1 VLVLAANLIDG
12 FGEVLSPQNL
22 LLAAAGVTLGTLVG
36 VLPGIGPAL
45 TVALLLPITFNFS
58 DPVGAFILFAG
69 IYAGGMYGGSTTSI
83 LLNTPGESASVA
95 TAIEGFQMARRGRAR
110 AALATAAIGSFVAG
124 TIGIVALT
132 LIAEPVADLAVKFR
146 AEDYF
151 ALTLLAFAS
160 VTALTSTSLGRG
172 MASLAVGLLLGF
184 VGIDQLTGQS
194 RLTFG
199 VDQLGNGI
207 DIVIV
212 AVGLFAVGEALHM
225 AAKLR
230 QGGEE
235 IVRPEDPG
243 SGAGRWLSRSDARR
257 SWKPWLRGAA
267 IGFPFGALPAGGAEV
282 PTFLSYATEKRLS
295 KHREEFGTGAI
306 EGVAG
311 PEAANNA
318 SFSGTLVPL
327 LTLGIPTSATA
338 AIMLAA
344 FQIFNLQPGPELFT
358 NNSELVWTLIASL
371 YVGNVMLLLLNL
383 PLIRL
388 WVKVLEVP
396 RALLYAGI
404 LVFATLGVYSLS
416 GSTVEVLVMYA
427 IGVLGFFMRRY
438 DFPIAPVILGVI
450 LGPLMETQGRRA
462 LVGSGGDVG
471 VFVGRP
477 LTVVLLVVA
486 IAALVVPHMP
496 ALMRRLRGGDGG
508 PGAFG
513 GAED

>member
-1 VLVLAANLIDG
+1 VLLVTAATLLDG
-12 FGEVLSPQNL
+12 FADVISPQNL
-22 LLAAAGVTLGTLVG
+22 LLAALGVTLGTLVG

-45 TVALLLPITFNFS
+45 TVALLLPITFNFE

-132 LIAEPVADLAVKFR
+132 LIAQPVADLAVQFR

-160 VTALTSTSLGRG
+160 VTALTSRSLIRG
-172 MASLAVGLLLGF
+172 FVSLTLGLLIGF

-194 RLTFG
+194 RLAFG
-199 VDQLGNGI
+199 IDQLGNGI

-230 QGGEE
+230 DGEGGEL
-235 IVRPEDPG
+235 VRPEDEIEG
-243 SGAGRWLSRSDARR
+243 RGRWMTRDDVRR
-257 SWKPWLRGAA
+257 SWRPWLRGAG

-282 PTFLSYATEKRLS
+282 PTFLSYATEKKLS
-295 KHREEFGTGAI
+295 RHPEQFGEGAI

-344 FQIFNLQPGPELFT
+344 FQIFDLQPGPELFT
-358 NNSELVWTLIASL
+358 NNSELVWTLITSL
-371 YVGNVMLLLLNL
+371 YVGNVMLLALNL
-383 PLIRL
+383 PLIRV

-396 RALLYAGI
+396 RPLLYAGI
-404 LVFATLGVYSLS
+404 LAFGTLGVYSLS
-416 GSTVEVLVMYA
+416 GSVVEVLVMYA
-427 IGVLGFFMRRY
+427 IGVMGFFMRRY

-450 LGPLMETQGRRA
+450 LGPLMETQARRA
-462 LVGSGGDVG
+462 LVGSGNDLG

-477 LTVVLLVVA
+477 LTVVLLIVA
-486 IAALVVPHMP
+486 IAALVVPHLP
-496 ALMRRLRGGDGG
+496 KLMAWRRERQ
-508 PGAFG
+508 AFG
-513 GAED
+513 EED

>member
-1 VLVLAANLIDG
+1 VLVFAANLLDG
-12 FGEVLSPQNL
+12 FGAVLSPENL

-45 TVALLLPITFNFS
+45 TIALLLPITFNFS

-83 LLNTPGESASVA
+83 LLNTPGESSSVA
-95 TAIEGFQMARRGRAR
+95 TAIEGFEMAKRGRGR
-110 AALATAAIGSFVAG
+110 SALATAAIGSFVAG
-124 TIGIVALT
+124 TIGIIALT
-132 LIAEPVADLAVKFR
+132 VLAEPVASLAVKFR

-160 VTALTSTSLGRG
+160 VTALTSRSLIRG
-172 MASLAVGLLLGF
+172 FCSLSVGLLIGF
-184 VGIDQLTGQS
+184 VGIDQLTGQT

-225 AAKLR
+225 AAKQR
-230 QGGEE
+230 SGVGSEE
-235 IVRPEDPG
+235 VLQPE
-243 SGAGRWLSRSDARR
+243 GAGGRWMSRDDVRR
-257 SWKPWLRGAA
+257 SWKPWLRGAG

-282 PTFLSYATEKRLS
+282 PTFLSYATERRLA
-295 KHREEFGTGAI
+295 KDAEWGEGAI

-344 FQIFNLQPGPELFT
+344 FQIFNLQPGPELFEK
-358 NNSELVWTLIASL
+358 NSELVWTLIASL
-371 YVGNVMLLLLNL
+371 YVANIMLLVLNL
-383 PLIRL
+383 PLIQV
-388 WVKVLEVP
+388 WVKVLDVP
-396 RALLYAGI
+396 RPLLYAGI
-404 LVFATLGVYSLS
+404 LVFGTLGVYSLS
-416 GSTVEVLVMYA
+416 GSVTEVVVMYL
-427 IGVLGFFMRRY
+427 IGIMGFFMRRY

-450 LGPLMETQGRRA
+450 LGPLMETQARRA
-462 LVGSGGDVG
+462 LTASGDDFG
-471 VFVGRP
+471 VFFGRP
-477 LTVVLLVVA
+477 LTVILLIVA
-486 IAALVVPHMP
+486 VAAFIVPHLG
-496 ALMRRLRGGDGG
+496 ALRERSFSG
-508 PGAFG
+508 
-513 GAED
+513 ED

>member
-1 VLVLAANLIDG
+1 
-12 FGEVLSPQNL
+12 
-22 LLAAAGVTLGTLVG
+22 
-36 VLPGIGPAL
+36 
-45 TVALLLPITFNFS
+45 
-58 DPVGAFILFAG
+58 
-69 IYAGGMYGGSTTSI
+69 MYGGSTTSI

-95 TAIEGFQMARRGRAR
+95 TAIEGYEMAKRGRAK

-124 TIGIVALT
+124 TIGIIALT
-132 LIAEPVADLAVKFR
+132 LIAEPVADFAVKFR

-151 ALTLLAFAS
+151 MLTLLAFAS
-160 VTALTSTSLGRG
+160 VTALTSRSLIRGYTSL
-172 MASLAVGLLLGF
+172 VIGLLIGF

-225 AAKLR
+225 ASKLR
-230 QGGEE
+230 TTGEE
-235 IVRPEDPG
+235 ELVEPE
-243 SGAGRWLSRSDARR
+243 SGGGWLSRADWRR
-257 SWKPWLRGAA
+257 SWKPWLRGAG

-282 PTFLSYATEKRLS
+282 PTFLSYATEKKLAPD
-295 KHREEFGTGAI
+295 REWGEGAI

-344 FQIFNLQPGPELFT
+344 FQIFNLQPGPELFET
-358 NNSELVWTLIASL
+358 NSELVWTLIASL
-371 YVGNVMLLLLNL
+371 YIVNVMLLPLNL
-383 PLIRL
+383 PLVQV
-388 WVKVLEVP
+388 WVKVLEIP
-396 RALLYAGI
+396 RPLLYAGI
-404 LVFATLGVYSLS
+404 LVFGTLGVYSLS
-416 GSTVEVLVMYA
+416 ASVVDVLVMYA

-450 LGPLMETQGRRA
+450 LGPLMETQARRA
-462 LVGSGGDVG
+462 LVASGDDFG
-471 VFVGRP
+471 VFFSRP
-477 LTVVLLVVA
+477 LTVALLL
-486 IAALVVPHMP
+486 IALAAFVVPHIGV
-496 ALMRRLRGGDGG
+496 LRNRTFSD
-508 PGAFG
+508 
-513 GAED
+513 

>member
-1 VLVLAANLIDG
+1 MLVFAANLLDG
-12 FGEVLSPQNL
+12 FSAVFSPENL
-22 LLAAAGVTLGTLVG
+22 LLAAAGVILGTLVG

-45 TVALLLPITFNFS
+45 TIALLLPITFNFD

-83 LLNTPGESASVA
+83 LLNTPGESSSVA
-95 TAIEGFQMARRGRAR
+95 TAIEGFEMAKRGRGR

-132 LIAEPVADLAVKFR
+132 LLADPVASLAVKFR

-160 VTALTSTSLGRG
+160 VTALTSRSMIRG
-172 MASLAVGLLLGF
+172 FASLAVGLLIGF

-225 AAKLR
+225 ASKLR
-230 QGGEE
+230 SRVDEDEVIQPEE
-235 IVRPEDPG
+235 
-243 SGAGRWLSRSDARR
+243 SGRWLSPSDWRR
-257 SWKPWLRGAA
+257 SWKPWLRGAG

-282 PTFLSYATEKRLS
+282 PTFLSFAAEKRLAPD
-295 KHREEFGTGAI
+295 REWGAGAI

-344 FQIFNLQPGPELFT
+344 FQIFNLQPGPELFEK
-358 NNSELVWTLIASL
+358 NSELVWTLIASL
-371 YVGNVMLLLLNL
+371 YVANIMLLVLNL
-383 PLIRL
+383 PLVQVWI
-388 WVKVLEVP
+388 KVLDIP
-396 RALLYAGI
+396 RALLYSGI
-404 LVFATLGVYSLS
+404 LVFGTLG
-416 GSTVEVLVMYA
+416 
-427 IGVLGFFMRRY
+427 
-438 DFPIAPVILGVI
+438 
-450 LGPLMETQGRRA
+450 
-462 LVGSGGDVG
+462 
-471 VFVGRP
+471 
-477 LTVVLLVVA
+477 
-486 IAALVVPHMP
+486 
-496 ALMRRLRGGDGG
+496 
-508 PGAFG
+508 
-513 GAED
+513 

>member
-1 VLVLAANLIDG
+1 MFVFAANLLDG
-12 FGEVLSPQNL
+12 FSAALTPQNL
-22 LLAAAGVTLGTLVG
+22 LLAALGVALGTFVG

-45 TVALLLPITFNFS
+45 TVALLLPITFNFD

-83 LLNTPGESASVA
+83 LLNTPGESSSVA
-95 TAIEGFQMARRGRAR
+95 TAIEGFEMSKRGRGRA
-110 AALATAAIGSFVAG
+110 ALSTAAIGSFVAG

-132 LIAEPVADLAVKFR
+132 LVAEPVASLAVKFR

-160 VTALTSTSLGRG
+160 VTALTSSSLVRG
-172 MASLAVGLLLGF
+172 FTSLAVGLLIGF

-230 QGGEE
+230 SGEHDE
-235 IVRPEDPG
+235 LVEPERRE
-243 SGAGRWLSRSDARR
+243 GRWLSGRDWRR
-257 SWKPWLRGAA
+257 SWKPWLRGAG

-282 PTFLSYATEKRLS
+282 PTFLSYATERRLAPE
-295 KHREEFGTGAI
+295 REWGEGAI

-358 NNSELVWTLIASL
+358 RNSELVWTLIASL
-371 YVGNVMLLLLNL
+371 YIGNIMLLALNL
-383 PLIRL
+383 PLISV
-388 WVKVLEVP
+388 WVKVLEIP

-404 LVFATLGVYSLS
+404 LVFGTLGVYSLS
-416 GSTVEVLVMYA
+416 ASVIEVLVMYA
-427 IGVLGFFMRRY
+427 IGVMGFFMRRY
-438 DFPIAPVILGVI
+438 DFPVAPVILGVI
-450 LGPLMETQGRRA
+450 LGPLMETQARRA
-462 LVGSGGDVG
+462 LTGNDLS
-471 VFVGRP
+471 VFFSRP
-477 LTVVLLVVA
+477 LTVFLLLFAVA
-486 IAALVVPHMP
+486 AFIVPHLP
-496 ALMRRLRGGDGG
+496 ALKRRI
-508 PGAFG
+508 AFG
-513 GAED
+513 EDD

>member
-1 VLVLAANLIDG
+1 MFVFAANLLDG
-12 FGEVLSPQNL
+12 FSAVLTPENL
-22 LLAAAGVTLGTLVG
+22 LLAALGVTLGTLIG

-45 TVALLLPITFNFS
+45 TIALLLPITFNFD
-58 DPVGAFILFAG
+58 DPAGAFILFAG

-83 LLNTPGESASVA
+83 LLNTPGESSSVA
-95 TAIEGFQMARRGRAR
+95 TAIEGFEMAKRGRGR

-124 TIGIVALT
+124 TIGIVLLT
-132 LIAEPVADLAVKFR
+132 LVAEPVASLAVKFR

-160 VTALTSTSLGRG
+160 VTALTSRSLVRG
-172 MASLAVGLLLGF
+172 FASLAVGLLIGF

-230 QGGEE
+230 S
-235 IVRPEDPG
+235 RPDELVPTEPTG
-243 SGAGRWLSRSDARR
+243 TWLSGRDWRR
-257 SWKPWLRGAA
+257 SWKPWLRGAG

-282 PTFLSYATEKRLS
+282 PTFLSYATEKKLAPD
-295 KHREEFGTGAI
+295 REWGEGAI

-344 FQIFNLQPGPELFT
+344 FQIFNLQPGPELFER
-358 NNSELVWTLIASL
+358 NSELVWTLIASL
-371 YVGNVMLLLLNL
+371 YVGNVMLLALNL
-383 PLIRL
+383 PLIRV

-396 RALLYAGI
+396 RALLYSGI
-404 LVFATLGVYSLS
+404 LVFGTLGVYSLS
-416 GSTVEVLVMYA
+416 GSVIEVLVMYA
-427 IGVLGFFMRRY
+427 IGVMGFFMRRY

-450 LGPLMETQGRRA
+450 LGPLMETQARRA
-462 LVGSGGDVG
+462 LTASGDDFS
-471 VFVGRP
+471 VFFSRP
-477 LTVVLLVVA
+477 LTIFLLLFA
-486 IAALVVPHMP
+486 IAAFIVPHLP
-496 ALMRRLRGGDGG
+496 ALKKRL
-508 PGAFG
+508 AFG
-513 GAED
+513 EDD

>member
-1 VLVLAANLIDG
+1 MLVFAANLIDG
-12 FGEVLSPQNL
+12 FGAVLSPQNL
-22 LLAAAGVTLGTLVG
+22 LLAAVGVTLGTLVG

-45 TVALLLPITFNFS
+45 TVALLLPITFNFE

-95 TAIEGFQMARRGRAR
+95 TAIEGFEMAKRGRGR

-132 LIAEPVADLAVKFR
+132 LLADPVASLAVKFR

-151 ALTLLAFAS
+151 ALILIAFAS
-160 VTALTSTSLGRG
+160 VTALTSRSLIRG
-172 MASLAVGLLLGF
+172 FASLAVGLLIGF

-199 VDQLGNGI
+199 VDQLGNGV

-225 AAKLR
+225 ASKLR
-230 QGGEE
+230 SGVSEE
-235 IVRPEDPG
+235 LVEPEEP
-243 SGAGRWLSRSDARR
+243 SGRWLGGSDWRR
-257 SWKPWLRGAA
+257 SWKPWLRGAG

-282 PTFLSYATEKRLS
+282 PTFLSYATEKKLAPE
-295 KHREEFGTGAI
+295 REWGSGAI

-327 LTLGIPTSATA
+327 LTLGLPTSATA

-344 FQIFNLQPGPELFT
+344 FQIFNLQPGPELFE

-371 YVGNVMLLLLNL
+371 YIGNIMLLALNL

-388 WVKVLEVP
+388 WVKVLEIP
-396 RALLYAGI
+396 RSLLYAGI
-404 LVFATLGVYSLS
+404 LVFGTLGVYSLS
-416 GSTVEVLVMYA
+416 GSVVEVLVMYA

-450 LGPLMETQGRRA
+450 LGPLMETYARRA
-462 LVGSGGDVG
+462 LTASGDDFG
-471 VFVGRP
+471 VFFGRP
-477 LTVVLLVVA
+477 FTVVLLVIAVA
-486 IAALVVPHMP
+486 AFVVPHLP
-496 ALMRRLRGGDGG
+496 ALRKRL
-508 PGAFG
+508 AFG
-513 GAED
+513 EDD

>member
-1 VLVLAANLIDG
+1 MLVFAANLLDG
-12 FGEVLSPQNL
+12 FGAVLTPTNL
-22 LLAAAGVTLGTLVG
+22 LLAALGVTLGTLVG

-45 TVALLLPITFNFS
+45 TIALLLPVTFNFE

-95 TAIEGFQMARRGRAR
+95 TAIEGFEMARRGRGR

-124 TIGIVALT
+124 TIGILALT
-132 LIAEPVADLAVKFR
+132 LIAEPVASLAVKFR

-160 VTALTSTSLGRG
+160 VTALTSSSLIRG
-172 MASLAVGLLLGF
+172 FASLSVGLLIGF
-184 VGIDQLTGQS
+184 VGIDQLTGQT

-199 VDQLGNGI
+199 VDQLGNGV

-230 QGGEE
+230 SRPDELVPQEPGG
-235 IVRPEDPG
+235 
-243 SGAGRWLSRSDARR
+243 SWLGKRDFRR
-257 SWKPWLRGAA
+257 SWKPWLRGAG

-282 PTFLSYATEKRLS
+282 PTFLSYATEKKLNPD
-295 KHREEFGTGAI
+295 KEWGEGAI

-344 FQIFNLQPGPELFT
+344 FQIFDLQPGPELFEKE
-358 NNSELVWTLIASL
+358 SDLVWTLIASL
-371 YVGNVMLLLLNL
+371 YIGNIMLLALNL
-383 PLIRL
+383 PLIRV
-388 WVKVLEVP
+388 WVKVLEIP
-396 RALLYAGI
+396 RALLYSGI
-404 LVFATLGVYSLS
+404 LVFGTLGVYSLS
-416 GSTVEVLVMYA
+416 GSVVEVLVMYA
-427 IGVLGFFMRRY
+427 IGVMGFFMRRY

-450 LGPLMETQGRRA
+450 LGPLMETQARRA
-462 LVGSGGDVG
+462 LTASGDDFS
-471 VFVGRP
+471 VFFSRP
-477 LTVVLLVVA
+477 LTVILLIIAVA
-486 IAALVVPHMP
+486 AFVIPHLP
-496 ALMRRLRGGDGG
+496 ALKKRL
-508 PGAFG
+508 AFG
-513 GAED
+513 EDD

>member
-1 VLVLAANLIDG
+1 VLVLAANLLDG
-12 FGEVLSPQNL
+12 FGAVLTPENL

-45 TVALLLPITFNFS
+45 TIALLLPITFNFS

-83 LLNTPGESASVA
+83 LLNTPGESSSVA
-95 TAIEGFQMARRGRAR
+95 TAIEGFEMAKRGRGR
-110 AALATAAIGSFVAG
+110 SALATAAIGSFVAG
-124 TIGIVALT
+124 TIGIIALT
-132 LIAEPVADLAVKFR
+132 VLAEPVASLAVKFR

-160 VTALTSTSLGRG
+160 VTALTSRSLIRG
-172 MASLAVGLLLGF
+172 FASLSVGILIGF
-184 VGIDQLTGQS
+184 VGIDQLTGQT

-230 QGGEE
+230 SGVADEE
-235 IVRPEDPG
+235 VLQPEG
-243 SGAGRWLSRSDARR
+243 SGTRWMSREDVRR
-257 SWKPWLRGAA
+257 SWKPWLRGAG

-282 PTFLSYATEKRLS
+282 PTFLSYAAERRLA
-295 KHREEFGTGAI
+295 KDAEWGEGAI

-344 FQIFNLQPGPELFT
+344 FQIFNLQPGPELFEK
-358 NNSELVWTLIASL
+358 NSELVWTLIASL
-371 YVGNVMLLLLNL
+371 YVANVMLLVLNL
-383 PLIRL
+383 PLIQV
-388 WVKVLEVP
+388 WIKVLDVP
-396 RALLYAGI
+396 RSLLYAGI
-404 LVFATLGVYSLS
+404 LVFGTLGVYSLS
-416 GSTVEVLVMYA
+416 GSTVEVLVMYL
-427 IGVLGFFMRRY
+427 IGVMGFFMRRY
-438 DFPIAPVILGVI
+438 DFPIAPVILG
-450 LGPLMETQGRRA
+450 PLMETQARRA
-462 LVGSGGDVG
+462 LVASGDDFG
-471 VFVGRP
+471 VFFSRP
-477 LTVVLLVVA
+477 LTVVLLLVA
-486 IAALVVPHMP
+486 VAAFVVPHLP
-496 ALMRRLRGGDGG
+496 ALKKRL
-508 PGAFG
+508 AFG
-513 GAED
+513 EDD

>member
-1 VLVLAANLIDG
+1 
-12 FGEVLSPQNL
+12 
-22 LLAAAGVTLGTLVG
+22 
-36 VLPGIGPAL
+36 
-45 TVALLLPITFNFS
+45 
-58 DPVGAFILFAG
+58 
-69 IYAGGMYGGSTTSI
+69 I
-83 LLNTPGESASVA
+83 LLNTPGESSSVA
-95 TAIEGFQMARRGRAR
+95 TAIEGFEMAKRGRGRA
-110 AALATAAIGSFVAG
+110 ALTTAAIGSFVAG

-132 LIAEPVADLAVKFR
+132 LLAEPVASLAVKFR

-160 VTALTSTSLGRG
+160 LTALTSASLVRG
-172 MASLAVGLLLGF
+172 FSSLAVGLLIGF

-225 AAKLR
+225 ASKLR
-230 QGGEE
+230 
-235 IVRPEDPG
+235 
-243 SGAGRWLSRSDARR
+243 SGASDEELVQPEHRHGRWLSGRDWGR
-257 SWKPWLRGAA
+257 SWKPWLRGAG
-267 IGFPFGALPAGGAEV
+267 IGFPFGALPPGAGGAEV
-282 PTFLSYATEKRLS
+282 PTFLSYATERRLAPE
-295 KHREEFGTGAI
+295 REWGEGAI

-358 NNSELVWTLIASL
+358 KNSELVWTLIASL
-371 YVGNVMLLLLNL
+371 YVANVMLLLLNL
-383 PLIRL
+383 PLIQVWIR
-388 WVKVLEVP
+388 VLDVP
-396 RALLYAGI
+396 RQLLYAGI

-416 GSTVEVLVMYA
+416 GSVVEVLVMYA
-427 IGVLGFFMRRY
+427 IGVLGFFMRRF

-450 LGPLMETQGRRA
+450 LGPLMEVQARRA
-462 LVGSGGDVG
+462 LVGSGNDFG
-471 VFVGRP
+471 VFFSRP
-477 LTVVLLVVA
+477 LTVALLL
-486 IAALVVPHMP
+486 IALAAFVVPHIGV
-496 ALMRRLRGGDGG
+496 LRNRT
-508 PGAFG
+508 
-513 GAED
+513 

>member
-1 VLVLAANLIDG
+1 MLVLAANLLDG
-12 FGEVLSPQNL
+12 FSAVLTPQNL

-45 TVALLLPITFNFS
+45 TIALLLPITFNFS

-124 TIGIVALT
+124 TIGILALT

-146 AEDYF
+146 AQDYF

-160 VTALTSTSLGRG
+160 VTALTSRSLIRG
-172 MASLAVGLLLGF
+172 YVALALGLLIGF

-194 RLTFG
+194 RLTLG
-199 VDQLGNGI
+199 VDQLGNGV

-225 AAKLR
+225 AARLR
-230 QGGEE
+230 TEDEE
-235 IVRPEDPG
+235 ELVRPEDE
-243 SGAGRWLSRSDARR
+243 SAGQARWLGGEDLQR

-282 PTFLSYATEKRLS
+282 PTFLSYATERRLT
-295 KHREEFGTGAI
+295 KHPEQFGEGAI

-358 NNSELVWTLIASL
+358 KNSELVWTLIASL
-371 YVGNVMLLLLNL
+371 YVGNVMLLALNL
-383 PLIRL
+383 PLIRV

-404 LVFATLGVYSLS
+404 LVFGTLGVYSLS
-416 GSTVEVLVMYA
+416 GSTTEVMVMYA

-450 LGPLMETQGRRA
+450 LGPLMETQARRA
-462 LVGSGGDVG
+462 LVGSGGDFD
-471 VFVGRP
+471 VFVSRP
-477 LTVVLLVVA
+477 LTVVLLL
-486 IAALVVPHMP
+486 IALAAFVVPNLP
-496 ALMRRLRGGDGG
+496 RFRGGKRF
-508 PGAFG
+508 A
-513 GAED
+513 AED